1 MNSRYISPT
10 ISSRTISINDSVQDN
25 DQYKTPQMNKNSMF
39 NRDPVN
45 QGFYLDGIHKDINKK
60 SISFSQNSPKRYS
73 IPDSFKTPPSPN
85 KFRDP
90 PTVSSILRSKQI
102 SQNYERQ
109 MAYTPSSTFKATF
122 NEKSKGSISPLINR
136 YAYFDANKNN
146 YRGKNIKNNKD
157 MDSCQ
162 PFTIIISFLIASCV
176 VALTLIWI

>member
-1 MNSRYISPT
+1 MNSRYKSPT

-122 NEKSKGSISPLINR
+122 N
-136 YAYFDANKNN
+136 DANKNN